1 MIIGAKCDT
10 FDGERCVY
18 AALTNDIRKLLMS
31 TKYGVFSMSRNND
44 YDEFLQKSLELE
56 QYCDVMFNVNGTIF
70 KVHRYILMVRCE
82 HFYQQFINKWAN
94 RKIINIEDSK
104 TKPEAFKVLL
114 QFLYAGVIEFPHSMF
129 KDICKLFEYCQLNDA
144 LKHIDSPM
152 PKQVNLK
159 KKKQK
164 NLFFSIKLPVI
175 NDYYW
180 LYRFTLPEIIK
191 IQDKETFYD
200 HHFNLSELDKHSTA
214 DIIFKIED
222 HLFFCHKL
230 FFAAQSDFFAGL
242 IKDHFEESNVLDK
255 ERMNENSQ
263 VKDNKIPVFTI
274 SIELEL
280 FYLLTRFL
288 YTNSLDIT
296 PDQAYRL
303 FLISDIYLINS
314 LKRYCSVIIG
324 NNIDHFNPIDII
336 QLARMFNRPNLETI
350 AIKYIADN
358 LNQVFYFDFLMIKF
372 FKVIF
377 LYNL

>member
-1 MIIGAKCDT
+1 MVIGAKCDVNT

-31 TKYGVFSMSRNND
+31 TKYGVFSMSCNND
-44 YDEFLQKSLELE
+44 YEEFLQKSLELE

-70 KVHRYILMVRCE
+70 KAHRYILMVRCE
-82 HFYQQFINKWAN
+82 HFFQLFLNKWAD
-94 RKIINIEDSK
+94 KKLINIRNSN
-104 TKPEAFKVLL
+104 TTPEAFKVLL
-114 QFLYAGVIEFPHSMF
+114 QFLYAGVIEFPNSMF
-129 KDICKLFEYCQLNDA
+129 NDVFKLFEFCKLHDA
-144 LKHIDSPM
+144 LQQINSPL
-152 PKQVNLK
+152 PTKPNLK
-159 KKKQK
+159 KKNPK
-164 NLFFSIKLPVI
+164 NLFFSIKLPVTK
-175 NDYYW
+175 DYYW
-180 LYRFTLPEIIK
+180 LHRFTLPEIIK
-191 IQDKETFYD
+191 IQYKETHGD
-200 HHFNLSELDKHSTA
+200 HHFDLSELDKHSTA
-214 DIIFKIED
+214 DVIFKIDE

-242 IKDHFEESNVLDK
+242 IKDHFEESNVLDNK
-255 ERMNENSQ
+255 QNKDEDSQ
-263 VKDNKIPVFTI
+263 NQIPVFTI

-336 QLARMFNRPNLETI
+336 ELARMFNRPNLETI

-358 LNQVFYFDFLMIKF
+358 LNQVFYFYF
-372 FKVIF
+372 
-377 LYNL
+377 